1 MKKWNFSA
9 LLLFLFFLA
18 LDSNFLS
25 AQTVIGKV
33 YTKAEADK
41 LYGPVLKSIKLPAS
55 QFKNILSR
63 SGKFMKFRFEGSDLY
78 ILNTDRKEL
87 FRSGST
93 ATVRTFS
100 ATDPVRVYSS
110 SVVDELLSKGQSS
123 TITIEQRADVMSV
136 TDGEYTLENG
146 TGCPPDCEEP

>member
-1 MKKWNFSA
+1 MKKWNFGA

-18 LDSNFLS
+18 LNSNFLS

-41 LYGPVLKSIKLPAS
+41 LYGPVLKSFKLPAS

-63 SGKFMKFRFEGSDLY
+63 SGKFMKFRFEGSDLF

-87 FRSGST
+87 FRLNSCPQSGT
-93 ATVRTFS
+93 YHL
-100 ATDPVRVYSS
+100 RVLTGHAAWI
-110 SVVDELLSKGQSS
+110 LLHH
-123 TITIEQRADVMSV
+123 
-136 TDGEYTLENG
+136 
-146 TGCPPDCEEP
+146 